1 MRQTIDELK
10 LELINK
16 ANRREEDI
24 DDWLDGELTVYNSI
38 ISLINY
44 GKKHEKEDEEIL
56 EDIKRKLKGM
66 LEQCQWVVDLNMED
80 DNVLNTMSAIKELQ
94 YNI

>member
-24 DDWLDGELTVYNSI
+24 DGWLDGELTVYNSI

-44 GKKHEKEDEEIL
+44 GKKHGKKEEEIL

-66 LEQCQWVVDLNMED
+66 LEQCQWVVNLNMED
-80 DNVLNTMSAIKELQ
+80 DNILNTMSAIKELQ